1 MFPSPQWWVLVG
13 EKDTRLSPRGMSS
26 VELLEVDPEEPTL
39 FTVLLAG
46 ENTKN
51 STFLSQCPLGDR
63 TCVFSLSGGSFYQS
77 SPLRG
82 KRYQCETC
90 VEGEK
95 DRTGLVWNGWRKD
108 PHVFLPWGDSIGTRR
123 VDPEECP

>member
-1 MFPSPQWWVLVG
+1 MCVEGEEVDGEEGGPRQRTPMFPSPQWWVLVG

-63 TCVFSLSGGSFYQS
+63 TSMKFPRRL
-77 SPLRG
+77 SPLGSARF
-82 KRYQCETC
+82 
-90 VEGEK
+90 VSP
-95 DRTGLVWNGWRKD
+95 L
-108 PHVFLPWGDSIGTRR
+108 L
-123 VDPEECP
+123 